1 MRIFNS
7 NVKSVLLY
15 GAETWRT
22 TKAMW
27 SEVQRFINYCLR
39 KIMNI
44 RWFDKVR
51 NEDLWQRANQDPI
64 NIQIKKRKWA
74 WIGHTLGKPPGRPL
88 NGTHKAKEAED
99 DQKKHLA

>member
-1 MRIFNS
+1 MS
-7 NVKSVLLY
+7 
-15 GAETWRT
+15 
-22 TKAMW
+22 
-27 SEVQRFINYCLR
+27 
-39 KIMNI
+39 I

-74 WIGHTLGKPPGRPL
+74 WIGNTLRKPPGRPL